1 MFVQPHIVIAWQ
13 KQRFR
18 RYWRRL
24 SQRSQPGRPA
34 LAQEVRDLIRDMSR
48 SNPTWRAP
56 QIVEELSTLAT
67 VEKYRVRLRK
77 PPSPTSKTFL
87 GEG

>member
-1 MFVQPHIVIAWQ
+1 MFVQPHIVIARQ

-56 QIVEELSTLAT
+56 QIVEEGIEHTGDGGKVPRALTETTIAH
-67 VEKYRVRLRK
+67 VER
-77 PPSPTSKTFL
+77 PS
-87 GEG
+87 